1 MFYIITKN
9 LTKEILTN
17 NLGTFERWE
26 GVRMKG
32 GG

>member
-9 LTKEILTN
+9 LTQEILTN
-17 NLGTFERWE
+17 NLVTFERWE